1 MTEKVAF
8 GSSPTARA
16 LSFIFG
22 IGMAVFSII
31 TIKHFFDANYPL
43 TIYEGGI
50 CDINAFFN
58 CDSSAHS
65 IISQIAGVP
74 LGYFGL
80 VVGALVSLG
89 ALFPSIDF
97 ERTNRSLALLN
108 VVGVVTL
115 FLVSVFILGS
125 LCLYCS
131 GFYVFSIA
139 SLILFWKYP
148 ASDGN
153 DGFVAKYFRPSIT
166 HLATYGVLT
175 LMGAYGFALYHSA
188 RRDAQS
194 GGVATRIV
202 REYYSLPRVEWPSY
216 ISPLRTVQAT
226 ENFED
231 APIRIVEY
239 ADPLC
244 VDCQFLAGQLEL
256 LKEEFAEH
264 MNLAFQ
270 LFPLE
275 AQCNDVVAK
284 DLHPGA
290 CEISYIAAHDP
301 SKFKAIHDEVYA
313 NMRSGRDPEWRQALA
328 QRYGVE
334 GAVQDSATI
343 EMVHRMIAT
352 GAEYEKTS
360 DQFEHGIRSTPTL
373 IINNRMII
381 GTLPY
386 DQLRAI
392 FQALLDEH
400 ERGEGSQ
407 FIENWEPRR

>member
-1 MTEKVAF
+1 MTEKVTF
-8 GSSPTARA
+8 GSNPTARA
-16 LSFIFG
+16 LSFVFG

-31 TIKHFFDANYPL
+31 TIQHFFAANYPL

-58 CDSSAHS
+58 CDGSAHS
-65 IISQIAGVP
+65 ILSQVAGVP

-80 VVGALVSLG
+80 VVGVLVSMG

-108 VVGVVTL
+108 VVGVVAL
-115 FLVSVFILGS
+115 FLVSVFFLKS

-131 GFYVFSIA
+131 GFYVFSIL
-139 SLILFWKYP
+139 SLVVFWKYP
-148 ASDGN
+148 ASDGS
-153 DGFVAKYFRPSIT
+153 DGFVAKYFRPSFM

-188 RRDAQS
+188 RKDAQT

-202 REYYSLPRVEWPSY
+202 REYYSLPRVEWPSF
-216 ISPLRTVQAT
+216 ISPLRTAQAT
-226 ENFED
+226 EKFED
-231 APIRIVEY
+231 AAIRIVEF

-244 VDCQFLAGQLEL
+244 VDCQFLAGQLEQ
-256 LKEEFAEH
+256 LKDEFAEH
-264 MNLAFQ
+264 LNLAFQ
-270 LFPLE
+270 MFPLE
-275 AQCNDVVAK
+275 AQCNDVVEK

-301 SKFKAIHDEVYA
+301 SKFKAIHDEVFA
-313 NMRSGRDPEWRQALA
+313 NMRSGRDPEWRLALA
-328 QRYGVE
+328 QRHGVE
-334 GAVQDSATI
+334 AAIQDSATI
-343 EMVHRMIAT
+343 AMVHRIIAT
-352 GAEYEKTS
+352 GAEYAKTS
-360 DQFEHGIRSTPTL
+360 DQYEHGIRSTPTL

-392 FQALLDEH
+392 FQALVDEH

-407 FIENWEPRR
+407 FIENWAPRN

>member
-1 MTEKVAF
+1 MTEKTTF
-8 GSSPTARA
+8 GKSPTARA

-31 TIKHFFDANYPL
+31 TVQHFFAANYPL

-65 IISQIAGVP
+65 ILSQVAGVP
-74 LGYFGL
+74 LGYFGM
-80 VVGALVSLG
+80 VVGLLVSIG
-89 ALFPSIDF
+89 ALFPSVDF
-97 ERTNRSLALLN
+97 ERTNRSIALIN

-115 FLVSVFILGS
+115 FLVSVFILKS

-131 GFYVFSIA
+131 GFYVFSIL
-139 SLILFWKYP
+139 SFIVFWKYP
-148 ASDGN
+148 ASDGA
-153 DGFVAKYFRPSIT
+153 DGFVAKYLRPSLT

-175 LMGAYGFALYHSA
+175 LSGAYGFALYHEA

-202 REYYSLPRVEWPSY
+202 REFYSLPTVAWPSF
-216 ISPLRTVQAT
+216 ISPLRTAQAS

-239 ADPLC
+239 ADLLC
-244 VDCQFLAGQLEL
+244 PDCRFLDEQMAQ
-256 LKEEFAEH
+256 LKEEFAGQ
-264 MNLAFQ
+264 MNVAFQ

-275 AQCNDVVAK
+275 AKCNDVVDK

-290 CEISYIAAHDP
+290 CEISYIAAYDP
-301 SKFKAIHDEVYA
+301 SKFQAIHDEVFA
-313 NMRSGRDPEWRQALA
+313 GGRGGRDPEWRLALA

-334 GAVQDSATI
+334 AALQDSATI
-343 EMVHRMIAT
+343 ELVHRMIET
-352 GAEYEKTS
+352 GAEYAKTS
-360 DQFEHGIRSTPTL
+360 DQYAHGIRSTPTM
-373 IINNRMII
+373 IINNRMVI

-392 FQALLDEH
+392 FQALVDEH
-400 ERGEGSQ
+400 ERGENSR
-407 FIENWEPRR
+407 FIENWEPNR

>member
-1 MTEKVAF
+1 MQESMRFDKNA
-8 GSSPTARA
+8 TARV
-16 LSFIFG
+16 LSFLFG
-22 IGMAVFSII
+22 VGMAVFSII
-31 TIKHFFDANYPL
+31 TIQHFFAANYPL

-80 VVGALVSLG
+80 VVGLLVSVG
-89 ALFPSIDF
+89 AVFPSIEF
-97 ERTNRSLALLN
+97 ERTNRSIALLN
-108 VVGVVTL
+108 VIGVVIL

-131 GFYVFSIA
+131 GFYLFSIL
-139 SLILFWKYP
+139 SLVVFWKYP
-148 ASDGN
+148 ASDGAE
-153 DGFVAKYFRPSIT
+153 GFAVTYMRPSVR

-175 LMGAYGFALYHSA
+175 LAGAYGFALYHEA
-188 RRDAQS
+188 RKDAQT
-194 GGVATRIV
+194 GGVSTRIV
-202 REYYSLPRVEWPSY
+202 REFYSLPTVRLPSF
-216 ISPLRTVQAT
+216 ISPLMSAQAT

-231 APIRIVEY
+231 APIRVVEY
-239 ADPLC
+239 ADLLC
-244 VDCQFLAGQLEL
+244 PDCRFLAEQLEQ
-256 LKEEFAEH
+256 LKEEFAGQ
-264 MNLAFQ
+264 MNIAFQ
-270 LFPLE
+270 HFPLE

-290 CEISYIAAHDP
+290 CEVSYISTYDP
-301 SKFKAIHDEVYA
+301 SKFKAIHDEVFA
-313 NMRSGRDPEWRQALA
+313 NLRAARDPQWRLALA
-328 QRYGVE
+328 QRHGVE
-334 GAVQDSATI
+334 AALQDSATI

-352 GAEYEKTS
+352 GAEYERTS
-360 DQFEHGIRSTPTL
+360 DQYEHGIRSTPTI

-392 FQALLDEH
+392 FQALVDEH
-400 ERGEGSQ
+400 ERGEST
-407 FIENWEPRR
+407 FIENWEPNR

>member
-1 MTEKVAF
+1 MTEKVTF
-8 GSSPTARA
+8 NSSTTARA

-31 TIKHFFDANYPL
+31 TIQHFFAANYPL

-80 VVGALVSLG
+80 IIGALVSLG
-89 ALFPSIDF
+89 ALFPSLDF

-131 GFYVFSIA
+131 GFYLFSIA
-139 SLILFWKYP
+139 SLVVFWKYP
-148 ASDGN
+148 ASDGK
-153 DGFVAKYFRPSIT
+153 DGFVAKYCRPSIT

-175 LMGAYGFALYHSA
+175 MMGAYGFALYHSA

-202 REYYSLPRVEWPSY
+202 REFYSLPTVEWPSF
-216 ISPLRTVQAT
+216 ISPLMTAQAT

-231 APIRIVEY
+231 APIRVVEY
-239 ADPLC
+239 ADLLC
-244 VDCQFLAGQLEL
+244 PDCRFLAEQLDQ
-256 LKEEFAEH
+256 LKDEFAGQ

-275 AQCNDVVAK
+275 GQCNSVVAK
-284 DLHPGA
+284 DLHQGA

-301 SKFKAIHDEVYA
+301 SQFKEIHDEVFA
-313 NMRSGRDPEWRQALA
+313 NLRSGRDPEWRQALA

-334 GAVQDSATI
+334 EALQDSATI
-343 EMVHRMIAT
+343 DMVHRMIAT
-352 GAEYEKTS
+352 GAEYEQTS
-360 DQFEHGIRSTPTL
+360 DQYEHGIRSTPTI

-386 DQLRAI
+386 AQLRAI
-392 FQALLDEH
+392 FQALVDEH
-400 ERGEGSQ
+400 ERGESSQ
-407 FIENWEPRR
+407 FIENWEPNR

>member
-1 MTEKVAF
+1 M
-8 GSSPTARA
+8 
-16 LSFIFG
+16 
-22 IGMAVFSII
+22 
-31 TIKHFFDANYPL
+31 
-43 TIYEGGI
+43 
-50 CDINAFFN
+50 
-58 CDSSAHS
+58 
-65 IISQIAGVP
+65 
-74 LGYFGL
+74 
-80 VVGALVSLG
+80 VSLG